1 MDETI
6 TWDDL
11 SPEEQTAMLR
21 TFGLAADAFDRK

>member
-11 SPEEQTAMLR
+11 SKDEQTAMLR
-21 TFGLAADAFDRK
+21 AFGLAADAFDKK